1 MKKQELFKQSPLPA
15 NSFGRLPPQA
25 VELEETILGALMVE
39 SEAYSRIEDMLKPE
53 CFYKV
58 ANQKIF
64 LAIQTLARNNEPI
77 DMHTVVD
84 QLRRNGTIDDVG
96 GAYCITMLTTSVS
109 SAHHLE
115 YHSQIIHQKYV
126 AREMIRIT
134 SEVQEMAYNDQID
147 IEETIAHANK
157 CLSSISS
164 FSENSILKMDEA
176 LDLMIQNCEKNSL
189 AETSSSG
196 SRIGFHEFDKRSGGL
211 QKSDLII
218 IGAESSQGKTSMALS
233 MVNNI
238 SNNGGKVA
246 IYSME
251 MRAVQL
257 AARFTAYAS
266 GIPANEILYG
276 KFDNAKFQKLDGSI
290 GKLIDSEIYIDEKST
305 SKLDSIVSSIRWMVK
320 NYGID
325 GAVIDYIQLVDAIG
339 QGINKEQQTALIAR
353 TFKNVAKDLDIW
365 IVALSQLA
373 RDPSNPVPSIKRL
386 RDSGQI
392 EEAADI
398 VMLIYRPEQVGRN
411 VFPEP
416 FENES
421 TDRAAMIDIAKGR
434 NIGTFKFLAS
444 FDKPTT
450 HFAERTFTD
459 FSNMAYQPFKKS
471 LTDKPF

>member
-1 MKKQELFKQSPLPA
+1 MRKQESPIMA

-39 SEAYSRIEDMLKPE
+39 SEAYSRIEDVLKPE

-64 LAIQTLARNNEPI
+64 LAIQSLARSNEPI

-84 QLRRNGTIDDVG
+84 QLRRSGTIDDVG
-96 GAYCITMLTTSVS
+96 GPYVITTMTISVS
-109 SAHHLE
+109 SSQHLE
-115 YHSQIIHQKYV
+115 YHAQIIYQKYL

-147 IEETIAHANK
+147 IEDTIAYANK
-157 CLSSISS
+157 NLSQISS

-176 LDLMIQNCEKNSL
+176 LDKMIENIEKNSSP
-189 AETSSSG
+189 EKSSSG
-196 SRIGFHEFDKRSGGL
+196 SLIGFHEFDKRSGGL

-218 IGAESSQGKTSMALS
+218 IGAESSQGKTSLALS
-233 MVNNI
+233 MANNI
-238 SNNGGKVA
+238 CNNGGKVA

-251 MRAVQL
+251 MRAIQL
-257 AARFTAYAS
+257 AARFTSYAS

-276 KFDNAKFQKLDGSI
+276 KFDNAKFQQLDGSI
-290 GKLIDSEIYIDEKST
+290 GKLINSEIYIDEKST
-305 SKLDSIVSSIRWMVK
+305 SNLDSIVSSIRGMVR

-325 GAVIDYIQLVDAIG
+325 GVVIDYIQLVNVVG
-339 QGINKEQQTALIAR
+339 QGMNKEQQTALIAR
-353 TFKNVAKDLDIW
+353 TLKNIAKDLDVW
-365 IVALSQLA
+365 IIALSQLA
-373 RDPSNPVPSIKRL
+373 RDNSNPIPSIKRL

-411 VFPEP
+411 EFPEP

-450 HFAERTFTD
+450 HFTERTFTD
-459 FSNMAYQPFKKS
+459 FSNVAYQPFKKS